1 MIRKAVIIAG
11 GLGTRLRPVT
21 YEIPKPLIPIQGR
34 TLTEHILD
42 ILKDTGVEE
51 VYLSVGYMHERIM
64 EYFGDGSRFGMRIRY
79 IVEDRPL
86 GTGGWMKLIKPFR
99 EHFIALN
106 GDNLFD
112 LDFGEMY
119 RFHLSK
125 GAVVTI
131 ALTRVEDPRAYGV
144 VTMDGDRITAFLEK
158 SDRPLTDLIN
168 SGYYIFSP
176 SVFRYLPS
184 SDAFML
190 ERDLFPKLAVEGVLY
205 GFIHDGIWFD
215 TGTFERWEAA
225 IRGWR
230 RRRTGGE
237 GCPRRKGV

>member
-1 MIRKAVIIAG
+1 MLNKGEMIRKAVIIAG
-11 GLGTRLRPVT
+11 GMGTRLRPVT
-21 YEIPKPLIPIQGR
+21 YEIPKPLIPIQGK

-42 ILKDTGVEE
+42 ILKDAGVEE
-51 VYLSVGYMHERIM
+51 VYLSVGYMHERIR
-64 EYFGDGSRFGMRIRY
+64 EYLGDGSRFGMKIRY
-79 IVEDRPL
+79 IIEDKPL
-86 GTGGWMKLIKPFR
+86 GTGGWMKLIEPLH

-112 LDFGEMY
+112 LDLREMY
-119 RFHLSK
+119 QFHISR
-125 GAVVTI
+125 GAVATI
-131 ALTRVEDPRAYGV
+131 ALTRVDDPRAYGV

-158 SDRPLTDLIN
+158 TPHPPTDLIN

-190 ERDLFPKLAVEGVLY
+190 EKELFPRLAEDGVLY

-225 IRGWR
+225 IRGWKREKNR
-230 RRRTGGE
+230 R
-237 GCPRRKGV
+237 